1 MKTTQ
6 TRLVRCCPTQ
16 TILNWGKNICTPV
29 SKVTLTSM
37 GWITS
42 VIPYSRYSYA
52 IVGINLTEMA
62 YSLLRSGAL
71 KPHFYNAVEGT
82 PELQH
87 FHQLYCE
94 QFRAFLSVSELK
106 PAFKREN
113 PSPPLL
119 GYLAYEFDKFWVAEE
134 PESIMQFNQY
144 REKFHDK
151 VKTLLQDPDV
161 CLRLTVHSGKK

>member
-1 MKTTQ
+1 M
-6 TRLVRCCPTQ
+6 RLVRCCPTP

-29 SKVTLTSM
+29 GIITVIFPA
-37 GWITS
+37 ITS
-42 VIPYSRYSYA
+42 ACLSVILYSRYSYA

-71 KPHFYNAVEGT
+71 KLHFYNAAEGT
-82 PELQH
+82 PELQD

-94 QFRAFLSVSELK
+94 QLEVLLSVSELK
-106 PAFKREN
+106 PEFKREN